1 MKKAYL
7 APTINSVEIET
18 SSMIANSLQTHSDET
33 VNSKSGG
40 VQLGKENRNSWDNI
54 WSN

>member
-18 SSMIANSLQTHSDET
+18 SSMIANSLQTHDET
-33 VNSKSGG
+33 VNSKSEG